1 MGCGVWIPH
10 PHLCAG
16 AKYKNQETPPDM
28 KISEVVVK
36 APRGPLTPAQG
47 RIYALKGRVKAAQD
61 TLKNERESQ
70 RRQRETERARK
81 ALAALNQPKPA

>member
-1 MGCGVWIPH
+1 MR
-10 PHLCAG
+10 LNT
-16 AKYKNQETPPDM
+16 KTRRPPDM

-36 APRGPLTPAQG
+36 APRGRLTPAQG
-47 RIYALKGRVKAAQD
+47 LIQALKGRVKTAQD